1 MLDIRN
7 IISAAT
13 EREASDIHL
22 TVGIPPSIR
31 VDGQLIQIP
40 DQERLMPEDTKKLSD
55 ELMDD
60 YAREKFELKGEVDFS
75 YSIVGF
81 GRFRVNVYKQRGTVS
96 MALRTVPLS
105 VPSVDDLGLP
115 PILKELAMK
124 KRGLVLVTGPTGSG
138 KSTTLA
144 AMIDHMNKHRN
155 GHIITLE
162 DPIEY
167 LHRHGKSIINQR
179 EVGHDTFS
187 YADALRAAL
196 RQDPDV
202 ILIGEMRDLETI
214 STAVTAA
221 ETGHLVLSTL
231 HTIGAVQTIDRIID
245 VFPPDQ
251 QQQIKVQLAS
261 VLEGVISQ
269 QLIKKADNKGRIAAL
284 EIMLANAAIRNHV
297 REGKTHQI
305 LSALQTGRKHGMV
318 TMDAYLT
325 ELYRQGLI
333 SYNDAILH
341 AVDRDMLSRLL

>member
-1 MLDIRN
+1 MLN
-7 IISAAT
+7 IKTILGAAT
-13 EREASDIHL
+13 EKEASDIHL

-40 DQERLMPEDTKKLSD
+40 DHDRLMPDDTVKLAD

-60 YAREKFELKGEVDFS
+60 YARAKFEEKGEVDFS
-75 YSIVGF
+75 YAITGF

-105 VPSVDDLGLP
+105 VPSVDELGLP
-115 PILKELAMK
+115 PILKELSMK

-187 YADALRAAL
+187 YAGALRAAL

-269 QLIKKADNKGRIAAL
+269 QLIKKSDNKGRIAAL
-284 EIMLANAAIRNHV
+284 EIMLANAAIRNHI

-305 LSALQTGRKHGMV
+305 LSSLQTGRKHGMV

-341 AVDRDMLSRLL
+341 AVDRDMLARLL